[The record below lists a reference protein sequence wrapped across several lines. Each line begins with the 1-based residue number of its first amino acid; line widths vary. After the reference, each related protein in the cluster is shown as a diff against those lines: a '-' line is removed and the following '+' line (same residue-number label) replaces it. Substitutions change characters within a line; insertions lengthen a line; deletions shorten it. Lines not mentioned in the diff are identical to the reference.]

1 MQLPRIVYS
10 IISIILM
17 LSVGT
22 AIGKFF
28 GIEFSGYGPYLMW
41 FIAIAIF
48 YGILPDKRGS
58 IFSNMSTN

>member
-1 MQLPRIVYS
+1 MQLPKIVYS

-17 LSVGT
+17 LSIGT
-22 AIGKFF
+22 AIGTFF
-28 GIEFSGYGPYLMW
+28 GVEFNNYGPYLMW

-58 IFSNMSTN
+58 IFSNMSSD